1 MTLEK
6 YLQMLQA
13 RYDAGEKPA
22 PMSLDD
28 YMVLLQQRLDEF
40 TAAQPA
46 PRHTT
51 YRIAIPL
58 PPLLEWFI
66 LPTDEQFVILPTA
79 APKPK
84 PTPRRYVPSSELR
97 TRRDKLVQ
105 QRDALMFD
113 RPADRAAAN
122 ISGNARWK
130 KLDRD
135 IAKGARLARRIEA
148 LEYRIKAAEHR
159 EQKQN

>member
-6 YLQMLQA
+6 YLQILQE

-28 YMVLLQQRLDEF
+28 YMELLQQRIDEF
-40 TAAQPA
+40 TATQPA
-46 PRHTT
+46 PRYT
-51 YRIAIPL
+51 YRIPL

-66 LPTDEQFVILPTA
+66 LPTDEQFVELPTA
-79 APKPK
+79 APKSK
-84 PTPRRYVPSSELR
+84 PAPRRYVPSSELR

-113 RPADRAAAN
+113 GPADRAAAN
-122 ISGNARWK
+122 ISGAPRWK

-135 IAKGARLARRIEA
+135 ITKGARLARRIEA
-148 LEYRIKAAEHR
+148 LDYKIKAAEHR